1 MIIYYTH
8 RYKELKFKSHELL
21 EAAIADYTGDRERA
35 ALLVSK
41 LKRDDSHGYEG
52 KPYIEGFDEFSISHS
67 DNSWAVLIGTRAC
80 GLDIQYERLCNY
92 RQIARRFFNSEDAG
106 AVEGLHVPGG
116 QSTEDSI
123 AEFFR
128 IWTRR
133 EAFTKAIGESVFM
146 EDFPPFAIHTSV
158 MHDDN
163 RYYISNIVLPDSDRL
178 YAAICLEA
186 NEDIDEKLIY
196 KEIYVKE

>member
-1 MIIYYTH
+1 VIIYYTH
-8 RYKELKFKSHELL
+8 RYKELDLKSHELL
-21 EAAIADYTGDRERA
+21 EVAIADYTGDKERA
-35 ALLVSK
+35 SLLVSN
-41 LKRDDSHGYEG
+41 LKRDDSHDYEG

-67 DNSWAVLIGTRAC
+67 DKSWAVLIGKRPC
-80 GLDIQYERLCNY
+80 GLDIQYEKMCNCGE
-92 RQIARRFFNSEDAG
+92 IAQRFFNSEDA
-106 AVEGLHVPGG
+106 AVVAGMHMPGG
-116 QSTEDSI
+116 QSTEDSV

-128 IWTRR
+128 IWTKR

-146 EDFPPFAIHTSV
+146 EDFPPFA
-158 MHDDN
+158 MHSSALHGSD
-163 RYYISNIVLPDSDRL
+163 RYYINNIVLPDSDRL